1 MACAW
6 PRRCPRAMLFIVS
19 WEMMEPMAEATAM
32 FIVQVHEMRSILGR
46 NLAALH
52 SSVQPQLL

>member
-1 MACAW
+1 
-6 PRRCPRAMLFIVS
+6 MLFIVS